1 MNRAKVGRK
10 VGGQMRSIK
19 MKLKSFAHFWALQI
33 GDERNSRDGVERYKN
48 WDWNSHLAL
57 QFVLAAPA
65 TVLLFRTSSWFCRM
79 LPAPFPILLQHS
91 HSPAMSINVN
101 KTITVTCSWATGKDN
116 RKGKR
121 GGNVG
126 CERWAL
132 GGVRWEWQRD
142 EKDEQPTT
150 LDLVSCS
157 SSCKRE
163 SREQRRTMDGGRR
176 TEGRGPLLQ
185 LSQLEFSNRSGLA
198 TQQKPAHTPSKM
210 HWQKIQ
216 GSFGAKN
223 QYKLLLREGLVKG
236 FWILLYLKYKS

>member
-1 MNRAKVGRK
+1 
-10 VGGQMRSIK
+10 MRSIK

-33 GDERNSRDGVERYKN
+33 GDERNFRVGVERYKN

-176 TEGRGPLLQ
+176 TRDVVLSCSCPSWSFQIEAGWPL
-185 LSQLEFSNRSGLA
+185 NKNPPTRR
-198 TQQKPAHTPSKM
+198 
-210 HWQKIQ
+210 
-216 GSFGAKN
+216 AKCTG
-223 QYKLLLREGLVKG
+223 KKCKEVSE
-236 FWILLYLKYKS
+236 LKTSISSCCEKAW

>member
-176 TEGRGPLLQ
+176 TRDVVLSCSCPSWSFQIEAGWPLNKNPPTRRAKCTGR
-185 LSQLEFSNRSGLA
+185 
-198 TQQKPAHTPSKM
+198 
-210 HWQKIQ
+210 
-216 GSFGAKN
+216 
-223 QYKLLLREGLVKG
+223 
-236 FWILLYLKYKS
+236 KYRKVSEPKASMSSYCKKAW